1 MATLKDVAA
10 KAGVT
15 VTTVSRM
22 LNNRG
27 YISQQTREKVLAA
40 MKELDYHPNELA
52 RSLTKRH
59 TNIIG
64 IIVPSVAHP
73 FFSQAVNELEMAASA
88 SGYKTLLCNSFHQA
102 YKEMEY
108 LDMLRAHKVAGVV
121 LCSRTQD
128 IGGHLES
135 GLPIV
140 TFERSDAGNV
150 SSVSCDNFQGGVLA
164 TEHLIVR
171 GCRCLLHF
179 SGSHGVQMPADQR
192 CAAFQDTCRRYHLE
206 GRVFET
212 EEAQFQT
219 MDYGDYIRQV
229 LERNPDAD
237 GIFASSDVI
246 AAQVLQACAALGRR
260 VPEDVQVIGFDD
272 VPLARLTTPQL
283 TTIRQPIRQMSVYA
297 FNAIQRQADQEGAP
311 SRTVFPVTLECRAS
325 TR

>member
-40 MKELDYHPNELA
+40 MKELDYRPNELA

-59 TNIIG
+59 TNMIG

-73 FFSQAVNELEMAASA
+73 FFSQVVNELEMAASA

-128 IGGHLES
+128 IGSHLES

-164 TEHLIVR
+164 TEHLIAK

-192 CAAFQDTCRRYHLE
+192 CAAFRDTCRRYHLE

-212 EEAQFQT
+212 EEAQFQA

-237 GIFASSDVI
+237 GVFASSDVI

-260 VPEDVQVIGFDD
+260 VPEDVQVVGFDD

-283 TTIRQPIRQMSVYA
+283 TTIRQPIRQMSICAV
-297 FNAIQRQADQEGAP
+297 NAIQRQADQEGAP
-311 SRTVFPVTLECRAS
+311 LRTVFPVTLECRAS